1 MSGGGSDVGK
11 DAAQAQSNTSR
22 ELMDMTRPGRD
33 AFLKNVLAAMK
44 GKPGEIPLIRS
55 AMQGSEYGRTRALED
70 TAKLSGKLGFSAPQQ
85 RAITEPLST
94 KGKQGTSD
102 VREALLRQFR
112 AYGPGLMIQPAQ
124 IAQAGLA
131 PAVQRGQANAAAKK
145 AADNQAAA
153 SGGAAAAAITSALII
168 AAASYSRAAMKERI
182 EDVSALATEII
193 GDIACELPLRTY
205 AYKDDPAHLRLGLVI
220 EDLEAHQVPFLIT
233 SDGNHVDLYSLATMA
248 IAAVQTQQRTIAA
261 LEARLAALENTHGE
275 H

>member
-85 RAITEPLST
+85 RAITEPLSI

-112 AYGPGLMIQPAQ
+112 AYSPGLMIQPAQ
-124 IAQAGLA
+124 IAQSGLA

-153 SGGAAAAAITSALII
+153 SGGAAAAAIAAALII
-168 AAASYSRAAMKERI
+168 AYSRAALKERI